1 VAIISDSLARRYFP
15 NQDPIGKRIRLGAPE
30 DLKWPYTEIVGVV
43 GDVKYLGLARPPEPA
58 FYVPLTQEVGH
69 VFLVV
74 RSTVSAASVAQE
86 VRAAIKSIGNDVVFI
101 RMNTMEE
108 LVADSVD
115 APRARTV
122 LLGSFAS
129 VGLLLAAIGVYG
141 VLAYSVAQRRHEIGI
156 RVALGAQRQ
165 DILWL
170 VVGRGLQL
178 TLVGLAIGT
187 VGSLALA
194 FALRGLLFQVKP
206 ADPVTFM
213 GVGVVLLFAAVV
225 ACYVPARKA
234 ARVDPLITLH
244 YE

>member
-1 VAIISDSLARRYFP
+1 
-15 NQDPIGKRIRLGAPE
+15 
-30 DLKWPYTEIVGVV
+30 
-43 GDVKYLGLARPPEPA
+43 
-58 FYVPLTQEVGH
+58 
-69 VFLVV
+69 
-74 RSTVSAASVAQE
+74 
-86 VRAAIKSIGNDVVFI
+86 
-101 RMNTMEE
+101 MNTMEE
-108 LVADSVD
+108 LVADSV
-115 APRARTV
+115 APPRVRTV
-122 LLGSFAS
+122 LLGTFAS
-129 VGLLLAAIGVYG
+129 VALLLAAIGVYG
-141 VLAYSVAQRRHEIGI
+141 VPAYSVAQRRPEIGI

-178 TLVGLAIGT
+178 TLAGLAIGS

-194 FALRGLLFQVKP
+194 FALRGFLFQVKP

-225 ACYVPARKA
+225 ACYVPARRA

>member
-1 VAIISDSLARRYFP
+1 MLQILS
-15 NQDPIGKRIRLGAPE
+15 
-30 DLKWPYTEIVGVV
+30 
-43 GDVKYLGLARPPEPA
+43 
-58 FYVPLTQEVGH
+58 PL
-69 VFLVV
+69 
-74 RSTVSAASVAQE
+74 
-86 VRAAIKSIGNDVVFI
+86 
-101 RMNTMEE
+101 
-108 LVADSVD
+108 
-115 APRARTV
+115 PRVRTV
-122 LLGSFAS
+122 LLGIFPS
-129 VGLLLAAIGVYG
+129 VALLLAAIRVYG
-141 VLAYSVAQRRHEIGI
+141 VLAYSVPQRRHEIGI

-187 VGSLALA
+187 VGSLALT

-225 ACYVPARKA
+225 ACYVPARKV

>member
-1 VAIISDSLARRYFP
+1 
-15 NQDPIGKRIRLGAPE
+15 
-30 DLKWPYTEIVGVV
+30 
-43 GDVKYLGLARPPEPA
+43 LARPPEPA
-58 FYVPLTQEVGH
+58 FYVPLTQDVEP

-108 LVADSVD
+108 LLADSVA
-115 APRARTV
+115 APRVRTV
-122 LLGSFAS
+122 LLGLFAS
-129 VGLLLAAIGVYG
+129 VALLLAAIGVYG

-156 RVALGAQRQ
+156 RVALGAQRR
-165 DILWL
+165 DVLRL
-170 VVGRGLQL
+170 VVGQGLQL

-187 VGSLALA
+187 VGSFGLA

-213 GVGVVLLFAAVV
+213 GAGAVLLFAAVV
-225 ACYVPARKA
+225 ACYVPARRA
-234 ARVDPLITLH
+234 AQVDPSIALH